1 MFFPRFISWSSG
13 VLVFLTSNSQ
23 IFKGKAFSRS
33 LCALV
38 LGALC
43 VLLTL
48 SKPGWAQTS
57 VSPDEALVTL
67 LESARSDCNIAK
79 KTDLLQTA
87 LCAKRIRFGVHARYA
102 GFGFKNDDD
111 QWVGYETD
119 VARRIAARFGVEA
132 VFVTV
137 TGTNRIGALAEG
149 RVDVVLSTLGHTT
162 LRDSQ
167 VTFVRPHYYASQTE
181 IMGERNS
188 RVVDWSGLTGRTVCV
203 TVGSYQNAG
212 LVGRGLRLML
222 FDGSAKL
229 EEALDSGVCVLAAH
243 DDSYFVGLYRNP
255 EFYKKYDSKFRFAP
269 VPWGAAVPK
278 HNAQDLALALGLI
291 FQTMHRD
298 GELLDL
304 AQANRINSEFLES
317 ARDTWKKDSCNRS
330 TGNTDPDCI
339 FSPLDTV
346 LEPTPFSGFVKELE
360 ILFSTITGVDISFP
374 WLTTVS
380 GWTLFKIGVLS
391 TFLLLIGSLA
401 ATLLI
406 ACLVGWA
413 LSSPIRILRWV
424 TRLLVITVQSTPF
437 VLALVIGLVCATA
450 LFSYSIALGLT
461 VCIVVTGLMNG
472 ANAGQSIAESVTS
485 LRGDSRDRS
494 LGLFVQAL
502 RLSQVQLRAFLV
514 NASKALPAASFIGVP
529 ELLSAMTDIS
539 SFSSSRLATY
549 IFLML
554 FYMAIVFTV
563 VWLCGKAGDW
573 LERCAAR
580 SEMRRE

>member
-1 MFFPRFISWSSG
+1 
-13 VLVFLTSNSQ
+13 
-23 IFKGKAFSRS
+23 
-33 LCALV
+33 
-38 LGALC
+38 
-43 VLLTL
+43 
-48 SKPGWAQTS
+48 

-67 LESARSDCNIAK
+67 LESARSDCNIVK

-87 LCAKRIRFGVHARYA
+87 LCAKRIRFGVSAGYP
-102 GFGFKNDDD
+102 GFGFKSDDD

-137 TGTNRIGALAEG
+137 TGSNRIPALAEG

-162 LRDSQ
+162 LRDSE

-181 IMGERNS
+181 IMGERNI
-188 RVVDWSGLTGRTVCV
+188 RAVDWNGLTGRTVCV

-212 LVGRGLRLML
+212 LVGHGLRLML
-222 FDGSAKL
+222 FDGSTKL
-229 EEALDSGVCVLAAH
+229 EEALDSGMCVLAAH
-243 DDSYFVGLYRNP
+243 DDSFFAGLYREP
-255 EFYKKYDSKFRFAP
+255 EFYEKFDTKFRFAP

-278 HNAQDLALALGLI
+278 NNAKDLALALGLL

-304 AQANRINSEFLES
+304 AQANRVNTDFLEGQ
-317 ARDTWKKDSCNRS
+317 RDTWKQDSCNRS
-330 TGNTDPDCI
+330 TGNTNPDCI
-339 FSPLDTV
+339 LSPLNTV
-346 LEPTPFSGFVKELE
+346 LTPTSFSGFVKELE
-360 ILFSTITGVDISFP
+360 ASFSTFTGVDISFP

-380 GWTLFKIGVLS
+380 GWTLFKSGVLS
-391 TFLLLIGSLA
+391 TFVLLIGSLF

-406 ACLVGWA
+406 ACLVGWT
-413 LSSPIRILRWV
+413 LSSPIRLLRWM
-424 TRLLVITVQSTPF
+424 TSLLVITVQSTPF
-437 VLALVIGLVCATA
+437 VLGLVVGLVFATA
-450 LFSYSIALGLT
+450 LFSYSIGLGLT

-472 ANAGQSIAESVTS
+472 ANAGQSIAESITS
-485 LRGDSRDRS
+485 LRGESRDRS
-494 LGLFVQAL
+494 LGLFVEAL
-502 RLSQVQLRAFLV
+502 RRSQVQIQAFLV
-514 NASKALPAASFIGVP
+514 NASKALPAASFIGAP

-549 IFLML
+549 LFLML
-554 FYMAIVFTV
+554 FYMAIVFVV

-573 LERCAAR
+573 LEKGGAR

>member
-1 MFFPRFISWSSG
+1 
-13 VLVFLTSNSQ
+13 VFLTSNSQ
-23 IFKGKAFSRS
+23 IFKGKALSRS

-67 LESARSDCNIAK
+67 LESARSDCNIVK

-87 LCAKRIRFGVHARYA
+87 LCAKRIRFGVSAGYP
-102 GFGFKNDDD
+102 GFGFKSDDD

-137 TGTNRIGALAEG
+137 TGSNRIPALAEG

-162 LRDSQ
+162 LRDSE

-181 IMGERNS
+181 IMGERNI
-188 RVVDWSGLTGRTVCV
+188 RAVDWNGLTGRTVCV

-212 LVGRGLRLML
+212 LVGHGLRLML
-222 FDGSAKL
+222 FDGSTKL
-229 EEALDSGVCVLAAH
+229 EEALDSGMCVLAAH
-243 DDSYFVGLYRNP
+243 DDSFFAGLYREP
-255 EFYKKYDSKFRFAP
+255 EFYEKFDTKFRFAP

-278 HNAQDLALALGLI
+278 NNAKDLALALGLL

-304 AQANRINSEFLES
+304 AQANRVNTDFLEGQ
-317 ARDTWKKDSCNRS
+317 RDTWKQDSCNRS
-330 TGNTDPDCI
+330 TGNTNPDCI
-339 FSPLDTV
+339 LSPLNTV
-346 LEPTPFSGFVKELE
+346 LTPTSFSGFVKELE
-360 ILFSTITGVDISFP
+360 ASFSTFTGVDISFP

-380 GWTLFKIGVLS
+380 GWTLFKSGVLS
-391 TFLLLIGSLA
+391 TFVLLIGSLF

-406 ACLVGWA
+406 ACLVGWT
-413 LSSPIRILRWV
+413 LSSPIRLLRWM
-424 TRLLVITVQSTPF
+424 TSLLVITVQSTPF
-437 VLALVIGLVCATA
+437 VLGLVIGLVFATA
-450 LFSYSIALGLT
+450 LFSYSIGLGLT

-472 ANAGQSIAESVTS
+472 ANAGQSIAESITS
-485 LRGDSRDRS
+485 LRGESRDRS
-494 LGLFVQAL
+494 LGLFVEAL
-502 RLSQVQLRAFLV
+502 RRSQVQIQAFLV
-514 NASKALPAASFIGVP
+514 NASKALPAASFIGAP

-549 IFLML
+549 LFLML
-554 FYMAIVFTV
+554 FYMAIVFVV

-573 LERCAAR
+573 LEKGGAR